1 MSIGINGSLSLR
13 FSRHMENGE
22 TRGEPQFFFS
32 LPRLI
37 EALRGGSAARSDKN
51 WLEAN
56 VVGAAMHGIIYLWA
70 ARWLLAGRPLS
81 EQLLLLVALGVLLC
95 LWWTMFFGVSSIFI
109 KLLHA
114 LGLLSRLPI
123 ARTQGVL
130 AGAMVTG
137 FAWQL
142 TLADSWMRAVGW
154 FWLGAVSLNLLA
166 ALLLALTDA
175 NRSAT
180 S

>member
-13 FSRHMENGE
+13 FSRRMQNGE
-22 TRGEPQFFFS
+22 ARGEPQFFFS

-37 EALRGGSAARSDKN
+37 EKLRGRSAARSDRN

-56 VVGAAMHGIIYLWA
+56 VVGAAMHGVIYLCG
-70 ARWLLAGRPLS
+70 ARWLLTGRPLS
-81 EQLLLLVALGVLLC
+81 EQLLLLLPLAVLLC
-95 LWWTMFFGVSSIFI
+95 LWWVMFFGVGAIFI

-114 LGLLSRLPI
+114 LGLLSRLPT
-123 ARTQGVL
+123 ARPQGVL
-130 AGAMVTG
+130 AGAMVTA

-154 FWLGAVSLNLLA
+154 IWLAAVSLNLLA
-166 ALLLALTDA
+166 ALLLAITDA